1 MSQLHVS
8 LDSDKKSRWEEYA
21 DENPEFD
28 NLSQLVRFSVEQE
41 IQSDDDMSDI
51 DVISDSQE
59 QVLEMIEEIDRDIR
73 ALDNSVLTEDE
84 FDEFRSEY
92 DTALEPM
99 IEFLIRD
106 YMETQNQE
114 LRTIIKEQV
123 DEALK
128 EHNI

>member
-8 LDSDKKSRWEEYA
+8 LDPDKKSRWEEYA
-21 DENPEFD
+21 EESPEFD
-28 NLSQLVRFSVEQE
+28 NLSQLVRFAVEQE
-41 IQSDDDMSDI
+41 IQNENDMSSI
-51 DVISDSQE
+51 DMISDSQE

-73 ALDNSVLTEDE
+73 ALDNSVLTEEE
-84 FDEFRSEY
+84 FNEFKSEY